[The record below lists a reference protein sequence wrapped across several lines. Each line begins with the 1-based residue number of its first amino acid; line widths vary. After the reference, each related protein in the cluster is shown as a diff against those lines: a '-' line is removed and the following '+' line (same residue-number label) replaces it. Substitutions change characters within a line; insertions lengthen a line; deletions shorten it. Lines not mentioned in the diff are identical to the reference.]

1 MTAHCRNM
9 APDMRSQP
17 TSSDHRRSQLHRS
30 LTDLI
35 VEIFRLNGDLIEAGD
50 ALVGDLGLTSAR
62 WQVLGAISL
71 SPVALPVAH
80 LARDMGLTRQ
90 SVQRVVDDLNAT
102 GLVRLDPNPHHSRA
116 KLVAM
121 TEHGLDAYEQAMAR
135 QQVWADDLAADL
147 QASRITA
154 AVDLLQ
160 ILRRRL
166 TAKSNKTDIE

>member
-1 MTAHCRNM
+1 
-9 APDMRSQP
+9 MRSQP
-17 TSSDHRRSQLHRS
+17 TSSDHPISQLRS
-30 LTDLI
+30 SLSDLI

-62 WQVLGAISL
+62 WQVLGAISR

-121 TEHGLDAYEQAMAR
+121 TEHGLDAYEQAMGR

-147 QASRITA
+147 QVSRITA

-166 TAKSNKTDIE
+166 TAENNKTDIE